1 MEAES
6 LFYFMIN
13 KSYYFQHDYN
23 AANDEKILYLRSI
36 YGMQGYGLYWY
47 FIELMHQSPD
57 SKLKCKLINGI
68 AYQLNID
75 IDLLLSYYNNCID
88 IELFITDGNLYWSE
102 RVLINKELQD
112 EKRKIKSFAGKKGM
126 EKRWGITEDNIVIT
140 ENNKGKESKLK
151 ESKVKE
157 TKVKVSRQ
165 TLFSETQFL
174 DIEIFKSAFIGTQYE
189 EANFAYYHEV
199 IKNWSD
205 SKGEKK
211 LDWIATAKNWM
222 ARDLKEGKFVH
233 INYKPNATGISNNSK
248 LSYAEREANALRN
261 L

>member
-1 MEAES
+1 
-6 LFYFMIN
+6 MIN

-36 YGMQGYGLYWY
+36 YGMEGYGLYWY
-47 FIELMHQSPD
+47 LIELMHQSPD

-75 IDLLLSYYNNCID
+75 IDLLLSFYNNCIE
-88 IELFITDGNLYWSE
+88 IELFVTDGNLYWSE
-102 RVLINKELQD
+102 RVLSNKELQD
-112 EKRKIKSFAGKKGM
+112 EKRKLKSFAGKKGM
-126 EKRWGITEDNIVIT
+126 EKRWGITENNTVIT
-140 ENNKGKESKLK
+140 ENNKIKEKK
-151 ESKVKE
+151 EKENKVKE

-165 TLFSETQFL
+165 KLFSETEFI
-174 DIEIFKSAFIGTQYE
+174 DIETFKSAFIGTQYE

-233 INYKPNATGISNNSK
+233 INYKPNAAGINNNSK
-248 LSYAEREANALRN
+248 LTYAEREAIKRN
-261 L
+261 NL

>member
-1 MEAES
+1 M
-6 LFYFMIN
+6 LN

-47 FIELMHQSPD
+47 LIELMHQSPD

-75 IDLLLSYYNNCID
+75 IDMLLSFYNNCID
-88 IELFITDGNLYWSE
+88 IELFVTDENFYWSE
-102 RVLINKELQD
+102 RVLSNKELQD
-112 EKRKIKSFAGKKGM
+112 EKRKLKSFAGKKGM
-126 EKRWGITEDNIVIT
+126 EKRWGITDNNNVIT
-140 ENNKGKESKLK
+140 ENNKVK
-151 ESKVKE
+151 ESKVNKSKIKE
-157 TKVKVSRQ
+157 IKIKVNKQ
-165 TLFSETQFL
+165 TLFSETEYIN
-174 DIEIFKSAFIGTQYE
+174 IENFKACFIGTQYE

-211 LDWIATAKNWM
+211 LNWIATAKNWM

-233 INYKPNATGISNNSK
+233 INYNPNEQRISNNSK
-248 LSYAEREANALRN
+248 LTYAEREANALRN